1 MKKIKIVRVN
11 PVARAMLNDRKSP
24 QFVPPKKGRKK
35 PHKRVNINVRSYD
48 YDTEI

>member
-11 PVARAMLNDRKSP
+11 PVARAMLSDRKSP

-35 PHKRVNINVRSYD
+35 PHKRVRVDIRSIE
-48 YDTEI
+48 TWK